1 MRVERELEIG
11 EWLKTAETELEIKPS
26 QYFALVKLLEDFHNE
41 QLHIAKEQKVETS
54 TEPDIVGNTELAV
67 RRYQID
73 FGIHLR
79 CKIKVTDNGIEVEGA
94 MNGWGD
100 HVPLDEVVVVEEDGR
115 MKI

>member
-11 EWLKTAETELEIKPS
+11 KWLKTAETELEIKPS

-41 QLHIAKEQKVETS
+41 QLHKEQKVETS
-54 TEPDIVGNTELAV
+54 TEPDIVGNTESAV
-67 RRYQID
+67 RYYQIY
-73 FGIHLR
+73 FGIHLK

-100 HVPLDEVVVVEEDGR
+100 RVPLDEVVVVEENGR